1 MNLKKEKKK
10 KKKRQKNEIRNETR
24 GWKTRERGRRKK
36 GKISKGH
43 NYQK

>member
-10 KKKRQKNEIRNETR
+10 KKRRQKNEIRNETR
-24 GWKTRERGRRKK
+24 GWKTHERGRRKK